1 MGGNLDV
8 PGGGRRLQVSVQGPR
23 RTSAAQVQTQPLGI
37 SSQHLGA
44 FNPKHR
50 ALLSNCG
57 GHTVTRAAW
66 ICSLLLHSL
75 CKGCSL
81 HLQCCARPSSP
92 VQPTHTSLPKRPA
105 SAPPGLEAPKSRNQ
119 GSALQPQGPRGLST
133 ESGGSVGGAELLTQ
147 RGAPGSGRRAWPRQ
161 WRHSGKWEAMSLR
174 V

>member
-1 MGGNLDV
+1 MVTQSPEQPGSAPSCFTAFAKAV
-8 PGGGRRLQVSVQGPR
+8 PS
-23 RTSAAQVQTQPLGI
+23 
-37 SSQHLGA
+37 
-44 FNPKHR
+44 
-50 ALLSNCG
+50 
-57 GHTVTRAAW
+57 
-66 ICSLLLHSL
+66 ICN
-75 CKGCSL
+75 
-81 HLQCCARPSSP
+81 AVPAPPSP

-133 ESGGSVGGAELLTQ
+133 ESAGSVGGAELLTQ